1 MQHWR
6 RPPTDGA
13 EFWISCKRP
22 TFVSSFR
29 HLQVIQ
35 KKCPWCSAAAYVTA
49 GFRNIQK
56 LFRSNQLTIHLC
68 RPALNIW
75 ISENLKFWNS
85 EYLDNYFA
93 LKLDF
98 RVFVIRMWHRHQ
110 QMVDGAEFWINFKW
124 LKARVCYWWSW
135 ITKGCIA
142 WLCQGF
148 DFYEVKKK
156 IKVSFFKKKIEILL
170 HF

>member
-124 LKARVCYWWSW
+124 LKALRKASQWQLIKCSAPSTISW
-135 ITKGCIA
+135 RQCDIRIRWK
-142 WLCQGF
+142 F
-148 DFYEVKKK
+148 
-156 IKVSFFKKKIEILL
+156 S
-170 HF
+170 